1 MSPFL
6 APCGAK
12 RGKGNGFM
20 AAYKRVLIKLSG
32 EALGEH
38 GKLFDFTQIDRVA
51 QVLCD
56 LQKTGTQV
64 AVVIGAG
71 NIWRGRQGPAA
82 QMAAINADHMGML
95 GTVINSIAMQD
106 AVERLGVPSR
116 VMSAVEMNRFCEP
129 YTYRRAVRHLEK
141 GRVVIFAC
149 GTGNPFFSTDTAA
162 ALRAVEIGADAILL
176 AKNVDG
182 VYDSDPR
189 VNPDAKFLSD
199 LTYHDVQER
208 DLKVMD
214 AAAITICRENSVPC
228 IRVFGLD
235 DPQNILRVIQGDPMG
250 TVVHP

>member
-1 MSPFL
+1 M
-6 APCGAK
+6 AK
-12 RGKGNGFM
+12 
-20 AAYKRVLIKLSG
+20 YKRVLIKLSG
-32 EALGEH
+32 EALGDH
-38 GKLFDFTQIDRVA
+38 GRLFDFDQIDRVA
-51 QVLCD
+51 DVIRQLHD
-56 LQKTGTQV
+56 TG
-64 AVVIGAG
+64 AEIAIVIGAG

-82 QMAAINADHMGML
+82 KMTAVNADHMGML
-95 GTVINSIAMQD
+95 GTAINSIAMQD
-106 AVERLGVPSR
+106 AVERQGIASR
-116 VMSAVEMNRFCEP
+116 VMSAVEMTRFCEP

-189 VNPDAKFLSD
+189 VNPDSKLLRD
-199 LTYHDVQER
+199 ITYQEVQER
-208 DLKVMD
+208 DLKVM
-214 AAAITICRENSVPC
+214 AASAITICRENKVPC

-235 DPQNILRVIQGDPMG
+235 DPQNILRVIEGDMMG